1 MFNQTILKIFFLL
14 FSESKSIDELI
25 AALPFAQSTDP
36 TADEKVIPI
45 QNLTIEGALFWMSLV
60 EYIQKKND
68 EDDRLEDV
76 ICDLSTFCDY
86 VEK

>member
-1 MFNQTILKIFFLL
+1 
-14 FSESKSIDELI
+14 
-25 AALPFAQSTDP
+25 
-36 TADEKVIPI
+36 
-45 QNLTIEGALFWMSLV
+45 MSLV